1 MSEGQRAQTG
11 YALRLGRGQ
20 QVLRGGRV
28 TERDRQVVSLTRISV
43 IATAHGRSP
52 ALFNVFSS
60 IPALRG
66 GVWMFSQKIYA
77 EIARVTQK
85 TLDEMRSRKT
95 IDQVTV
101 ILGYV
106 QLSSRNVAG
115 YDAEVREAIEGLLEL
130 ARAENQHQLVD
141 ALEALRQQM
150 D

>member
-1 MSEGQRAQTG
+1 
-11 YALRLGRGQ
+11 
-20 QVLRGGRV
+20 
-28 TERDRQVVSLTRISV
+28 
-43 IATAHGRSP
+43 
-52 ALFNVFSS
+52 
-60 IPALRG
+60 
-66 GVWMFSQKIYA
+66 MFSQKIYA

-150 D
+150 DQGRAA